1 MLIIGIT
8 GTLGA
13 GKGTIVDYLIKKK
26 GFTHYSVRAFLI
38 EEIKKRNLSV
48 NRDTMVEISNDLRS
62 KNGSGYIVEELYK
75 KASARGEDV
84 VIESIRTLGEAEIL
98 KAKGNFTLLAV
109 DANPKLRFE
118 RIIKRGSETDNI
130 SFEKFFE
137 DEKREMQNSNPN
149 KQNISAVIGQ
159 ADYVLKNNG
168 TFDEL
173 YKQIEDIFQNHQK

>member
-26 GFTHYSVRAFLI
+26 SFVHHSVRAFLI
-38 EEIKKRNLSV
+38 EEIKKRKLLV
-48 NRDTMVEISNDLRS
+48 NRDTMVEISNDLRL
-62 KNGSGYIVEELYK
+62 KNGPGYIAEELYK
-75 KASARGEDV
+75 KANVSDKDV

-118 RIIKRGSETDNI
+118 RIIKRGSETDSI